1 MGSSD
6 SEDSAG
12 RGDHLRVPLSRTRGV
27 SLPDG
32 MEESLARNKSYLLRQ
47 FNIKGRKVIHL
58 GDSFQSRAGS
68 LASLNSHSS
77 HGLPAHQTQTIQQYH
92 LIAGV
97 SASIHLSH
105 TRFRAAPAS
114 VWGQALRRRAG
125 WRKLEPPTL
134 SWWSA
139 AVESARRS
147 SWRNFSAPLPTTLL
161 PRELMVGLNSTEN
174 LIHFV

>member
-1 MGSSD
+1 MLGSSD

-12 RGDHLRVPLSRTRGV
+12 RGDHLRVPLSRARGV

-58 GDSFQSRAGS
+58 GDSYQSRAGS

-77 HGLPAHQTQTIQQYH
+77 HGLTAHQTHTIQQYH

-97 SASIHLSH
+97 SANIHLSR
-105 TRFRAAPAS
+105 TPCRAAPAS
-114 VWGQALRRRAG
+114 VWEQALRRRVG
-125 WRKLEPPTL
+125 WRKLVEPFTP

-139 AVESARRS
+139 VAE
-147 SWRNFSAPLPTTLL
+147 
-161 PRELMVGLNSTEN
+161 
-174 LIHFV
+174 